1 MLEYTYVNHPA
12 AEKKQAIEIKNGEY
26 AGIVFHYNQVSFYEQ
41 DDVPHIKFDYDI
53 LNEDKEDPQTEDFNN
68 LLGDIVVDIMEREFS
83 RSKDG
88 VFVDESD
95 YREDNTKESSKE

>member
-1 MLEYTYVNHPA
+1 MLEYTYVHHPFS
-12 AEKKQAIEIKNGEY
+12 EEKQAIKINNGDY

-53 LNEDKEDPQTEDFNN
+53 LSKHEDPNTEEFTN
-68 LLGDIVVDIMEREFS
+68 LLGDIVVDIMEREFK

-95 YREDNTKESSKE
+95 YRKDDTKEPSEK